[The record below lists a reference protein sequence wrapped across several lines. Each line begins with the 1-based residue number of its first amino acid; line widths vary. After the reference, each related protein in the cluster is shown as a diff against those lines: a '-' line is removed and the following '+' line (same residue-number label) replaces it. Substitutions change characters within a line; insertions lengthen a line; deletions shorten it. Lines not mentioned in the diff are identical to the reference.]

1 MLNNDRRLFPLVS
14 LAALLA
20 FCAGCAG
27 NPSTLTV
34 PNAMAPGSF
43 SAGASAFA
51 QPAAAPAAPA
61 DRAAAEAVGT
71 AIPALRDVP
80 PGVQLRTLRWM
91 LSVEDDRRLV
101 SLFPDL
107 QEDMERT
114 LDNRGDT
121 ARQRLE
127 ELAAGLERAGH
138 RAPAPEA
145 DVARIDEN
153 APAPNYFP
161 PGMIEELARH
171 PNDPEAARALAE
183 ARRVSPRGVRPPGSR

>member
-1 MLNNDRRLFPLVS
+1 MFNHDRRFFPLVS

-34 PNAMAPGSF
+34 PNAMAPGLP
-43 SAGASAFA
+43 AGASAFA
-51 QPAAAPAAPA
+51 QPAAAPPA

-71 AIPALRDVP
+71 AIPALRNVP
-80 PGVQLRTLRWM
+80 PGQQLRTLRWM
-91 LSVEDDRRLV
+91 LAVEDDRRLV
-101 SLFPDL
+101 SLFDDL
-107 QEDMERT
+107 QADPERT

-138 RAPAPEA
+138 RAPAAEA
-145 DVARIDEN
+145 AVARIDEN
-153 APAPNYFP
+153 APAPNHFP
-161 PGMIEELARH
+161 PGLIEELERH
-171 PNDPEAARALAE
+171 ADQPEAARALEE
-183 ARRVSPRGVRPPGSR
+183 ARRVSPRGVRPPGGR